1 MDVRHLRDEKRFQID
16 LAEGEAIL
24 AYARPRDGVIDLQ
37 HTIVPHAAQGNGVG
51 SHLVEAAMRHARDE
65 GLRVVPSCPFV
76 KHWMDEH
83 PESADLL
90 AA

>member
-1 MDVRHLRDEKRFQID
+1 MGVRHRPEEQRFSID
-16 LAEGEAIL
+16 LPDGEAIL
-24 AYARPRDGVIDLQ
+24 AYTRPRDGVIDLQ
-37 HTIVPHAAQGNGVG
+37 HTIVPGSAQGNGVG
-51 SHLVEAAMRHARDE
+51 SRLVEAAMRHARDA